1 MAEGAATPV
10 ERPREAIMR
19 VATRLFGQQ
28 SYPATTMRD
37 IAREVG
43 ILAGSLYAHIDGKE
57 SMLLEITE
65 SGVNEFLDRV
75 GKAATAERQA
85 DARLHAMIHAH
96 VEVVAANPQKTLI
109 VFHQWRYL
117 TEPNQTVI
125 RDLRRK
131 YENLFTKAVKDGVA
145 AETFSADLDQR
156 IAVLTILGTLNWTP
170 EWLLP
175 DGPESIDKIGDKLAD
190 ALLSGLLARPAAR
203 RRKT

>member
-1 MAEGAATPV
+1 MAEGAATPI
-10 ERPREAIMR
+10 ERPREAIIR

-75 GKAATAERQA
+75 GRAAAAEKQP
-85 DARLHAMIHAH
+85 DARMRAMIHAH

-117 TEPNQTVI
+117 TEPNQTVV

-145 AETFSADLDQR
+145 AGTFSADLDQR

-170 EWLLP
+170 EWLSP
-175 DGPESIDKIGDKLAD
+175 DGPESIVKIGDKLAD
-190 ALLSGLLARPAAR
+190 ALLSGLLARSAAR